1 MEDRIVVEGKVYF
14 LRTEKE
20 KNAIVTHISLE
31 VNGKE
36 DQLLTLRHK
45 KSKKEKLMKFHKKA
59 LSFFFQAL
67 QKKEPLSEELF
78 QEIEEN
84 KTAPAQEDEMVTEE
98 NIRFQE
104 FCENVLHQEVFACFL
119 LKDNDLL
126 NYVREKNN
134 LIDSNELIVQISAMI
149 DFIRDNKNIT
159 QLVGNWETV
168 IEVYDTFQIDC
179 KIIVEDSILVIVSS
193 RDLPVGSMMKI
204 NEETKEVIEKE
215 FFNQAG

>member
-14 LRTEKE
+14 LRTAKE